1 MGYGHRYYS
10 DATKRLKIEIDG
22 WSSPPSTAM
31 KNRTIKAKTKARTLG
46 FLTSLVWNFDFYFC
60 ISYIQNCIYGAK

>member
-10 DATKRLKIEIDG
+10 DVTKRVKIEIDG

-31 KNRTIKAKTKARTLG
+31 KNWTIKAKTKARTLG
-46 FLTSLVWNFDFYFC
+46 F
-60 ISYIQNCIYGAK
+60 